1 MSCKYIIT
9 RYYNYST
16 AVFLSF
22 FLQDFNKDVVH
33 YNYNNNNTN
42 SKYSESSC
50 TEDFLKWPLPVCRWR
65 LVIHGGIDRYSCLVV
80 YLECSEE
87 QQRWDQR
94 EFASEEYCWPS
105 RVRTGKGRENAVV
118 AGLTIERSC
127 IWTVNKVQCIWLI
140 RRYKFVH
147 YKQCFNKITIPYF
160 YTLLLLIE

>member
-33 YNYNNNNTN
+33 YNYNNNNNNTN

-50 TEDFLKWPLPVCRWR
+50 TEDFYKWPLPVWRWR

-94 EFASEEYCWPS
+94 EFVSSCYWRIPLAFQSKNRQGWRKCCGCWLDD
-105 RVRTGKGRENAVV
+105 RKE
-118 AGLTIERSC
+118 LYLHC
-127 IWTVNKVQCIWLI
+127 K
-140 RRYKFVH
+140 
-147 YKQCFNKITIPYF
+147 
-160 YTLLLLIE
+160 